1 MSSLARDGIDWLS
14 ISLRLPRCSRG
25 SSLSR
30 ETAPSAAES
39 RMRSRYSASS
49 VPSRFAASSW
59 STLALRCGRTIS
71 KGVYKRRRVFG
82 CKSLELHARSATV
95 LLL

>member
-1 MSSLARDGIDWLS
+1 MSSLARDGTGWLS

-25 SSLSR
+25 SSFSK

-39 RMRSRYSASS
+39 RIRSRYSASS

-59 STLALRCGRTIS
+59 STLALPGGYI
-71 KGVYKRRRVFG
+71 
-82 CKSLELHARSATV
+82 
-95 LLL
+95 